1 MNWSY
6 LFKHW
11 LGTVFLAPII
21 SELINILFIPASN
34 KIIGLVEV
42 YPITIIFGFIFSIPT
57 YIIYSIAFYFLGVK
71 NVKIITSKLILIT
84 LSIIGIIISFSI
96 AFNNRE
102 HEITTAYILAS
113 LATGIFFKL
122 KFIENQK

>member
-11 LGTVFLAPII
+11 LGTLFIAPII
-21 SELINILFIPASN
+21 SELINILFIPTSN
-34 KIIGLVEV
+34 KIVGLVEV

-57 YIIYSIAFYFLGVK
+57 YIIYSIAFYFLGTK

-122 KFIENQK
+122 KFVENQK